1 MIVTVKAIYNDGR
14 LIFQNKEDIPEDG
27 TEVTVKLPLMVNN
40 FEKRSKTPAV
50 SLRGSWSKYFPA
62 AIDIDEELQNLR
74 AGIIENPYLSSPTK
88 RGNS

>member
-14 LIFQNKEDIPEDG
+14 LIFHNKEDIPEDG
-27 TEVTVKLPLMVNN
+27 TEVTLN

-62 AIDIDEELQNLR
+62 GVDIDEELQNLR
-74 AGIIENPYLSSPTK
+74 TAAIENPYD
-88 RGNS
+88 NQ

>member
-14 LIFQNKEDIPEDG
+14 LIFHNEEDIPEDG
-27 TEVTVKLPLMVNN
+27 TEVTVN

-62 AIDIDEELQNLR
+62 GVDIDEELQHLR
-74 AGIIENPYLSSPTK
+74 AGTIENPYDDQ
-88 RGNS
+88 

>member
-27 TEVTVKLPLMVNN
+27 TEVTVN

-62 AIDIDEELQNLR
+62 AIDIDEELRRLR
-74 AGIIENPYLSSPTK
+74 SGTSENPYEHPIK